1 MDSEN
6 LQFDEL
12 CRICTRPSRNLK
24 SLFAN
29 SELHGMT
36 LVDKI
41 RSCTQILIREQM
53 DRPSKICNSCAI
65 ELDRTYEFHILVRSS
80 ETNFQKLVLSQ
91 QMTHITENIH
101 SVEMVEVKLEEDNSS
116 ALTEQISLC
125 EVRAIEPLNLKNE
138 DLENNIATSNII
150 KNCGKGKNIEKI
162 KKQQNQQPKCSKDV
176 KPKVYECYKCKVQF
190 PSFWKTSIC
199 LKQHDAEEKYKC
211 TVCGSRFILCEEFN
225 RHLCQ
230 GSSIQ
235 CSYCSET
242 FFATAPL
249 LEHLEHSHDEKTLFK
264 CEKCGVFY
272 SMLLLKQ
279 YHMAKH
285 ANDAGC
291 RPFVCEICKKGFATR
306 VSLRCHESIHS
317 DEKRKKIEFIVFF

>member
-1 MDSEN
+1 MDLEN

-12 CRICTRPSRNLK
+12 CRICTRPSQNLK

-41 RSCTQILIREQM
+41 RSCTQILIREQI
-53 DRPSKICNSCAI
+53 DRPSKICNNCAI
-65 ELDRTYEFHILVRSS
+65 ELDRAYEFHMLVRSS
-80 ETNFQKLVLSQ
+80 ETNFRELILSQ
-91 QMTHITENIH
+91 QMTHITKNAH
-101 SVEMVEVKLEEDNSS
+101 SVEMVEVKLEEYNSS
-116 ALTEQISLC
+116 ALTEQIPLC
-125 EVRAIEPLNLKNE
+125 EVRAIEPVFKNE
-138 DLENNIATSNII
+138 DHENSFAASSIMN
-150 KNCGKGKNIEKI
+150 NCEEKKSTEKF
-162 KKQQNQQPKCSKDV
+162 KKQHNQQPKHISSTKFSKDV
-176 KPKVYECYKCKVQF
+176 KPKVYECYKCKVRF

-211 TVCGSRFILCEEFN
+211 TVCGSKFISSEEFN

-242 FFATAPL
+242 FSATAPL
-249 LEHLEHSHDEKTLFK
+249 IEHLEHSHDEKTLFK

-279 YHMAKH
+279 YHLAKH
-285 ANDAGC
+285 ANDASC

-317 DEKRKKIEFIVFF
+317 DEKR